1 MQITFKNFIPAVL
14 LTAALVSCGTTEEV
28 RYRDTSMLEKPPTLI
43 SNRPVEEQKEADSN
57 SEPEEEA
64 KTGLGT
70 KVYMT
75 DSNPL
80 LLIIKQPFD
89 EAWSTLAQA
98 LKQQEIKVTDRNREE
113 KAYYVTY
120 DPDSYES
127 VNIFSLFNSEYTEES
142 YLLKLEARDSETA
155 ISAEMV
161 EDAKKSSLSD
171 NKDGYY
177 DKPTDGAEIL
187 LKSLHQTL
195 RDDLKEE

>member
-1 MQITFKNFIPAVL
+1 MQITVKNLIPVAL
-14 LTAALVSCGTTEEV
+14 LTAALVSCGTTEESH
-28 RYRDTSMLEKPPTLI
+28 YRDTSMLERPPTLVA
-43 SNRPVEEQKEADSN
+43 NKPAQEQKEADSN
-57 SEPEEEA
+57 SESEEEA

-75 DSNPL
+75 DSNPPS
-80 LLIIKQPFD
+80 LIIKQPFD

-142 YLLKLEARDSETA
+142 YLLKLEARDSETV

-177 DKPTDGAEIL
+177 DKPTDGSEIL